1 MSLCTESLARNSRVG
16 CHSGKWQ
23 LDNHKA
29 AKRCL
34 VGNLRRRDDF
44 PRALLLC
51 LVAAVVGMEWVGAES
66 ALSVLWLREGLEEGG
81 GVVVDMLESIRN
93 FASLKVFS
101 SRV

>member
-1 MSLCTESLARNSRVG
+1 MLSLSLHVTQGLVAIPG
-16 CHSGKWQ
+16 SGNW
-23 LDNHKA
+23 NHKA

-34 VGNLRRRDDF
+34 VGNLRRRDGF

-93 FASLKVFS
+93 FVSLKVFS